1 MFGNRI
7 VLFVL
12 LAAQIAGVP
21 SFAQQPSE
29 SGVTAAQLAGR
40 WKLVSLDAVSGDQI
54 QPAISVMTRAG
65 LCLCRLCV
73 KTASNCHNQ
82 A

>member
-29 SGVTAAQLAGR
+29 SGVTAA
-40 WKLVSLDAVSGDQI
+40 
-54 QPAISVMTRAG
+54 
-65 LCLCRLCV
+65 
-73 KTASNCHNQ
+73 
-82 A
+82 